1 MSGTKF
7 TESHEW
13 VRLENDNV
21 AVIGITDYAKE
32 QLGDVVYVEL
42 PELQQE
48 IKQREEVSIVESVKA
63 ASDIKSPVSG
73 TVTEIN
79 EALSND
85 PSLANQ
91 HPMTDGWFYKVR
103 LSNPAEL
110 DDLLSEDD
118 YQSLLDH

>member
-1 MSGTKF
+1 MSATKF